1 MEQNF
6 RRGGYLA
13 SIILIAFGIGAIAA
27 GIIGRAE
34 VGDKLEQERIVG
46 TPDMTEE
53 AAAAAAREAGLTDV
67 DLPECDVAGET
78 VDNGTRAKCFA
89 DHMRLH
95 ALEATGG
102 KTYAEMPR
110 FLGANGEPTNDAE
123 QAEQRPGGGGPVDNP
138 QRNIWVT
145 ETALATALNTSFFA
159 QQVALFS
166 IIMGVALLLT
176 GIGFLVL
183 TRGLVGPAQ
192 RPSQTSAPGPS

>member
-27 GIIGRAE
+27 GLIGRAE
-34 VGDKLEQERIVG
+34 VGDKLKQEKIVG

-53 AAAAAAREAGLTDV
+53 AAAAAAEEAELTDV

-110 FLGANGEPTNDAE
+110 FLGANGEGTNDPEEAE
-123 QAEQRPGGGGPVDNP
+123 KRPDGSPVDNP
-138 QRNIWVT
+138 ERSVWVT

-166 IIMGVALLLT
+166 IIMGIALLLT

-183 TRGLVGPAQ
+183 TRGLIGPQ
-192 RPSQTSAPGPS
+192 RPSQASSPPAGS